1 MVDLRLVREEGRSR
15 LLKGLSAAL
24 LQNAPICLQKFLELS
39 FFILFFF
46 KYFVEYCRAI
56 FDNILHRERH
66 NEGLR
71 VLYDALLDM
80 LKLVGGDGVFLPNRR
95 IPPLRERRSQQLY

>member
-1 MVDLRLVREEGRSR
+1 MLAKNFRLE
-15 LLKGLSAAL
+15 
-24 LQNAPICLQKFLELS
+24 
-39 FFILFFF
+39 FFILFFS
-46 KYFVEYCRAI
+46 KCFVEYRRAI
-56 FDNILHRERH
+56 FDAILHRERH

-95 IPPLRERRSQQLY
+95 IPPLRERTSQQLS